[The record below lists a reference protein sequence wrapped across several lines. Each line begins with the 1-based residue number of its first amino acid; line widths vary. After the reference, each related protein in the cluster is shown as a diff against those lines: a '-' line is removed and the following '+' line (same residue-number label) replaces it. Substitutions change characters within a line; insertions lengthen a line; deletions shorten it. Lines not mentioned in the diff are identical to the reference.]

1 MSSQPYSFCF
11 LRYIHDA
18 LSGEF
23 ANVGVAVWAPE
34 SHYLGFLGT
43 SRYSRL
49 SHFFAQFDPDDY
61 RNLIGRIKTRFD
73 ALAVEFA
80 EAPPLYKEHQP
91 ASARDIALKVVP
103 HDSSALQ
110 WSLSGGGLC
119 QSPKAEMEKLFEK
132 HIQSHYNEML
142 SSRRDEATV
151 YKSVYKKAFI
161 QPEVKKHIKPHEI
174 IAPLAKHTFEQSW
187 QNGLWNVYQTLS
199 FDLKKP
205 EDIRQ
210 KAYRWHSQAKFL
222 AQSRDKH
229 KLHLLLG
236 APKGKNEKAYG
247 DAKDILH
254 ASSDI
259 VLIEEDEANDF
270 ASNLRANVLAASE
283 SEK

>member
-1 MSSQPYSFCF
+1 MSQQPYSFCF

-34 SHYLGFLGT
+34 THYLGFLGAD
-43 SRYSRL
+43 RYSRL

-73 ALAVEFA
+73 ALAVEF
-80 EAPPLYKEHQP
+80 EETPPLYQEHQP
-91 ASARDIALKVVP
+91 ESARDIALKVVP

-119 QSPKAEMEKLFEK
+119 QSPEVEMEKLFEN
-132 HIQSHYNEML
+132 HILSHYQEVL
-142 SSRRDEATV
+142 SDRRDEATV
-151 YKSVYKKAFI
+151 YKTVYKKAFV

-187 QNGLWNVYQTLS
+187 KNGLWNVYQTLS

-210 KAYRWHSQAKFL
+210 KAYRWDSQSKFL
-222 AQSRDKH
+222 AQSEDEHR
-229 KLHLLLG
+229 LHLLLG
-236 APKGKNEKAYG
+236 SPQGRNEKAYG

-254 ASSDI
+254 ASRNI
-259 VLIEEDEANDF
+259 TLIEEDEADDF
-270 ASNLRANVLAASE
+270 ASDLRDRVLASSE
-283 SEK
+283 

>member
-1 MSSQPYSFCF
+1 MSQQPYSFCF

-34 SHYLGFLGT
+34 SNYLGFLGAD
-43 SRYSRL
+43 RYSRL

-73 ALAVEFA
+73 TLAVEFE
-80 EAPPLYKEHQP
+80 EAHSLFKELRP
-91 ASARDIALKVVP
+91 ESARDIALKVVP

-119 QSPKAEMEKLFEK
+119 QSPELEMEKLFEK
-132 HIQSHYNEML
+132 HIQSHYQEVL
-142 SSRRDEATV
+142 SDRRDEAIV
-151 YKSVYKKAFI
+151 YKTVYKKAFA
-161 QPEVKKHIKPHEI
+161 QPEVREYIKPHQI
-174 IAPLAKHTFEQSW
+174 SAALANHVFEQSW
-187 QNGLWNVYQTLS
+187 KNGLWNVYQTIS
-199 FDLKKP
+199 FDLKKA

-210 KAYRWHSQAKFL
+210 KAYRWHSKSKFL
-222 AQSRDKH
+222 AQSEDEH

-236 APKGKNEKAYG
+236 SPQGRNEKAYG
-247 DAKDILH
+247 DAKDILY

-259 VLIEEDEANDF
+259 VLIEEDEAEGF
-270 ASNLRANVLAASE
+270 ASDLRNRVLSASR
-283 SEK
+283 